1 MASLVLSFAPADG
14 RTAQSDSHRLGNI
27 ADAIWPEMI
36 LHDRYEVS
44 DQRYYALMK
53 IIVGR
58 PLRNK
63 ERDELKRRLKL
74 LSNKQPELDVRLEG

>member
-1 MASLVLSFAPADG
+1 MASLVLSFAPAYG

-36 LHDRYEVS
+36 LHDRYDVS

-53 IIVGR
+53 VMVGR
-58 PLRNK
+58 PLRK
-63 ERDELKRRLKL
+63 RERDELRRRLQL
-74 LSNKQPELDVRLEG
+74 LSKIQPELDVRLED

>member
-1 MASLVLSFAPADG
+1 MASLILSFAPVDG

-44 DQRYYALMK
+44 DQRYYAQMK
-53 IIVGR
+53 VMVGR
-58 PLRNK
+58 PLRKK
-63 ERDELKRRLKL
+63 ERDELKRRLQL
-74 LSNKQPELDVRLEG
+74 LSKEQPELNVRLED